1 MHDLYEFPADFADD
15 DEPPRATLRWTA
27 SVIVLSTIG
36 LALLNPSAIDGWVGD
51 LPPTPTTERLAVVT
65 GAWADAANHIG
76 LGASHAGMHAA
87 WKAAE
92 RADWSGRG
100 QVEMA
105 DASNPKS

>member
-15 DEPPRATLRWTA
+15 PEPPRASLRWTA
-27 SVIVLSTIG
+27 SVIALATIG
-36 LALLNPSAIDGWVGD
+36 LALLNPSAIDGWVSD
-51 LPPTPTTERLAVVT
+51 LPPGPVTARLAVAT
-65 GAWADAANHIG
+65 DAWAEAANHIG
-76 LGASHAGMHAA
+76 LGAGHARMHAA

-92 RADWSGRG
+92 RADWTGRG